1 VAFGSDRTSKLDSAE
16 SSEDSKSDGELALGL
31 VVGCLMEQI
40 EFKNSSEDTEETW
53 GTSEERV
60 ELM

>member
-1 VAFGSDRTSKLDSAE
+1 
-16 SSEDSKSDGELALGL
+16 
-31 VVGCLMEQI
+31 LMEQI